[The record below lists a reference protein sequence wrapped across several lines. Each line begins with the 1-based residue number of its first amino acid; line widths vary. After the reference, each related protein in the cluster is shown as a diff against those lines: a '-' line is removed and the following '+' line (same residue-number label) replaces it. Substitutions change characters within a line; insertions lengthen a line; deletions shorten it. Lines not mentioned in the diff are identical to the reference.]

1 VLLPISRADVHMLQF
16 ANNPQKTERQV
27 QRKATETNMKG
38 AYVIRG
44 ERICHKI
51 MHSCHVTGLTARQSV
66 IKASCYTWIYGNGCT
81 LVRSE
86 KFTAEFQ
93 LKTNHHLIVASCV
106 RRAGGQTNFLQF
118 VYCPARILHDS

>member
-1 VLLPISRADVHMLQF
+1 VCFYPLAGLTCMLLYAVCQQP
-16 ANNPQKTERQV
+16 TENSVKCAR
-27 QRKATETNMKG
+27 RKARETNMKG

-81 LVRSE
+81 LVRSK

-106 RRAGGQTNFLQF
+106 RRWWPNQF
-118 VYCPARILHDS
+118 FAICILPGAYST